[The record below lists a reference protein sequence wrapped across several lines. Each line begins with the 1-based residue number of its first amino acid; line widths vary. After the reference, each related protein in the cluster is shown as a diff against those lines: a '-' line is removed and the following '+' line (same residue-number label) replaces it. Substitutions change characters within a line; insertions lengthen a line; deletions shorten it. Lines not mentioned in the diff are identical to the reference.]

1 MEDSSKK
8 TIVCSVFFLDIA
20 EYSKRS
26 VSEQIL
32 LKESFN
38 TFLSAAIL
46 EVPIDDRII
55 LDTGSGA
62 IISFL
67 GNVEDALKAALI
79 LRASLLGV
87 GTRMEPPLL
96 VHMGINLGPVRLVK
110 DANDLPNIVGDGINV
125 AQRVMGFSD
134 PGQILVSRAYY
145 EAVSTRSQEYAGMFH
160 YEGPRTDK
168 HVREHHIY
176 AIGYPGEFTAT
187 LQHLAL
193 GAKGTV
199 TTRLDRLLSDAQY
212 YSRIAELRLI
222 AWGRL
227 AFTLYRTASFQR
239 RALYLAILTMP
250 LVMLMLLAINAVR
263 NPAVPALPA
272 TGTAMDIAAPAKS
285 PEQPAPNLPAQTG
298 EIKPQTK
305 QENVRKNS
313 ARVRTLEETTAINT
327 GAPARISLAVSPWGE
342 IYLDGRIQGVSP
354 PLTELEVMPG
364 THEIEIRNTTFP
376 SSNRVFRA
384 KAGEVIKIQHKF
396 K

>member
-38 TFLSAAIL
+38 AFLSTAIL
-46 EVPIDDRII
+46 EVPVDDRII

-67 GNVEDALKAALI
+67 GPVEDALKSALI
-79 LRASLLGV
+79 MRASLLGAS
-87 GTRMEPPLL
+87 TRMEPPLL

-134 PGQILVSRAYY
+134 SGQILVSRNYY
-145 EAVSTRSQEYAGMFH
+145 EAISTRSKEYAGMFH
-160 YEGPRTDK
+160 YEGPRTDQ

-212 YSRIAELRLI
+212 YIRIAELRLI
-222 AWGRL
+222 AWARL

-239 RALYLAILTMP
+239 RALYLTILTMP
-250 LVMLMLLAINAVR
+250 LVMLVLLAMNAVR
-263 NPAVPALPA
+263 NPATPALPV
-272 TGTAMDIAAPAKS
+272 TETPMNIAAPAKL
-285 PEQPAPNLPAQTG
+285 PEQSMPNLTAQT
-298 EIKPQTK
+298 ETKKSQPK
-305 QENVRKNS
+305 QENVRTKS
-313 ARVRTLEETTAINT
+313 ARVRTLEETTAIHT
-327 GAPARISLAVSPWGE
+327 GAPARVSLAVSPWGE

-354 PLTELEVMPG
+354 PLTALEVMPG

-376 SSNRVFRA
+376 SLNQVFRA
-384 KAGEVIKIQHKF
+384 KSGEVIKIQHKF

>member
-1 MEDSSKK
+1 MEESSKK
-8 TIVCSVFFLDIA
+8 TIVCSVLFLDIA
-20 EYSKRS
+20 EYSKKS

-32 LKESFN
+32 LKDGFN
-38 TFLSAAIL
+38 AFLSTAIL

-67 GNVEDALKAALI
+67 GNVEVALKAALI
-79 LRASLLGV
+79 MRASLLGA

-134 PGQILVSRAYY
+134 PGQILVSRSYY
-145 EAVSTRSQEYAGMFH
+145 EAVSSRSQAYAGMFH

-187 LQHLAL
+187 LQHMALA
-193 GAKGTV
+193 AKGTV

-212 YSRIAELRLI
+212 YTRIAELRLI
-222 AWGRL
+222 AWARL
-227 AFTLYRTASFQR
+227 AFTLYHTASFKR
-239 RALYLAILTMP
+239 RAVYLAA
-250 LVMLMLLAINAVR
+250 LMIPIALLILLAFKGMQDPIA
-263 NPAVPALPA
+263 PALSVAETPTNIVTPTQLTEA
-272 TGTAMDIAAPAKS
+272 ST
-285 PEQPAPNLPAQTG
+285 PNLPAK
-298 EIKPQTK
+298 EEAKKLPTK
-305 QENVRKNS
+305 QENVRTKS

-327 GAPARISLAVSPWGE
+327 GAPARVNLAVSPWGE

-376 SSNRVFRA
+376 PYSRVIRA
-384 KAGEVIKIQHKF
+384 KAGGVIKIQHKF